1 MTFKFKLLDGGRIGI
16 FAVTPFGELPLLIF
30 GDWEGYK
37 QLLDAMESFYKEQH
51 TEVPDVF
58 REAFGERGKG

>member
-1 MTFKFKLLDGGRIGI
+1 MGFKFTLLDGGHPGI

-30 GDWEGYK
+30 ENWEGYK
-37 QLLDAMESFYKEQH
+37 RLLDAMESFYKEHH

-58 REAFGERGKG
+58 KKAFGEKG